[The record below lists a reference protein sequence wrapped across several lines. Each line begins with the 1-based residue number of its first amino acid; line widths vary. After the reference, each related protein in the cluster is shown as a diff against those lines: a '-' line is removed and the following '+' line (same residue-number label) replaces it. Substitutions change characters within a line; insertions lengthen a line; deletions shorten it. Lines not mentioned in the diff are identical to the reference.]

1 MLDVLFDALIDTAK
15 LVPLLFI
22 SYFLIDYIDKKRS
35 GFDLNYLFIK
45 NLGPVFGALLGIF
58 PQCGFSVI
66 AASLFAQGGISAGT
80 LVACFIST
88 SDEALPMLLAN
99 PKEYKT
105 LGLFIV
111 VKVVIA
117 VIAGYLLDL
126 IYHKNI
132 NEEDDFE
139 IEISDAGC
147 LCGSNS
153 LQTAIYRTLQTA
165 AFILLVNVVLGFVI
179 YVVGE
184 AGLST
189 LLNVH
194 PALQILVAG
203 LIGFIPNCAASVVL
217 VQLYFMNT
225 ISFGAMIAGLC
236 TGAGIGMAVLIKSNK
251 NRKETFALMA
261 YLYAVA
267 VIAGFVL
274 ILI

>member
-1 MLDVLFDALIDTAK
+1 MLDVLFDALIDTVK

-22 SYFLIDYIDKKRS
+22 SYFLIDYIEKRRS

-45 NLGPVFGALLGIF
+45 NLGPVFGAVLGIF

-105 LGLFIV
+105 LGLFVIV
-111 VKVVIA
+111 KFIVA
-117 VIAGYLLDL
+117 VIAGYLLD
-126 IYHKNI
+126 IVYRKKV

-147 LCGSNS
+147 YCGSNS
-153 LQTAIYRTLQTA
+153 FQTAFYRTLNTA
-165 AFILLVNVVLGFVI
+165 GFILLVNVILGLMI
-179 YVVGE
+179 YFIGE
-184 AGLST
+184 EGLSS

-194 PALQILVAG
+194 PTIQILIAA

-225 ISFGAMIAGLC
+225 ITFGAMIAGLC
-236 TGAGIGMAVLIKSNK
+236 TGAGIGMAVLLKSNK
-251 NRKETFALMA
+251 NRKETFFLMA

-267 VIAGFVL
+267 VIAGF
-274 ILI
+274 ILLSI